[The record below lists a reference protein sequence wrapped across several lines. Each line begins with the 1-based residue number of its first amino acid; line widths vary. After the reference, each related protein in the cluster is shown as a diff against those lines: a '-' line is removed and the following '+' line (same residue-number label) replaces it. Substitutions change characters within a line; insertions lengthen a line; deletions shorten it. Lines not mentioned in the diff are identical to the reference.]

1 MDYLVIHTES
11 SRDNDQTQKIRRAL
25 PVEETK
31 VRR

>member
-11 SRDNDQTQKIRRAL
+11 SRDNDQAQKMRAL